1 MTLTTEQYDA
11 LLAIFFHSRFI
22 TKIFKSPD
30 QVREYYAN
38 GKEFNFTMNL
48 NAIEGLGGKE
58 RLNSVQITN
67 ILNGGP
73 QTQAESVYFF
83 YLKHINKFTRILS
96 ASKKFLD
103 NRASGVDSSCLIV
116 RLPDELYSSLTD
128 TLLKIDINDFLQIAR
143 DLQEYRLRNDTSLQ
157 LPAPSVS
164 SSSQT
169 LPNILR
175 LEISL

>member
-1 MTLTTEQYDA
+1 MVLSTEQYTA
-11 LLAIFFHSRFI
+11 VLTIFFHSRFI

-30 QVREYYAN
+30 QVRDYSSN
-38 GKEFNFTMNL
+38 DKEFNFTMNF

-58 RLNSVQITN
+58 RLNSTQIVN
-67 ILNGGP
+67 ILNSGP

-83 YLKHINKFTRILS
+83 YLKHINTFTKILS
-96 ASKKFLD
+96 KSKKFLD
-103 NRASGVDSSCLIV
+103 NRAAGVDSSCLMV

-128 TLLKIDINDFLQIAR
+128 TLLKIEVDDYLQINR
-143 DLQEYRLRNDTSLQ
+143 DLEAYRLRNDRSLQ